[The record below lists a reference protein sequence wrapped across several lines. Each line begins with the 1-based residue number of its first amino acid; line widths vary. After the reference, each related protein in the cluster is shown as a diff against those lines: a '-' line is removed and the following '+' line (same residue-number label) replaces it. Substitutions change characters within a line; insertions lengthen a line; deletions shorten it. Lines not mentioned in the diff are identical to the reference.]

1 MNGIR
6 TDGEAASSE
15 TASRADLVVGP
26 GARGELEAIRSRTG
40 PERVLAVDAPSA
52 AGVEGAGGDPR
63 AIRAVLGAGPSDPLA
78 ELPSLT
84 WVHSAAAGVDGWLTG
99 PGLPEHVTLTSA
111 VGNGAIP
118 LAEHALMLML
128 MLSRDAPR
136 WARAQA
142 EHRWDRH
149 VHGELAGTELGII
162 GYGHSGQDLARKSL
176 ACHMSVRALRRR
188 PGGSEP
194 GIEVLT
200 GTDGLHELLRT
211 SDMVV
216 VTAPHTED
224 TAGMIGAEELAMM
237 RPGAFLIVISRGG
250 IVQEPALIEALR
262 SGQLGGAGLDAH
274 AVEPLPEDSP
284 LWDLPGVIVTP
295 HNGATTAGTAER
307 GRRIMLEN
315 LERWRDGQ
323 ELVNIVDR
331 VHGY

>member
-1 MNGIR
+1 MNG
-6 TDGEAASSE
+6 TGASGD
-15 TASRADLVVGP
+15 ASRRPDVVVGP
-26 GARGELEAIRSRTG
+26 GARGELEEILLRMGA
-40 PERVLAVDAPSA
+40 ERVVTFDDPSA
-52 AGVEGAGGDPR
+52 AGVERAGGDPQ
-63 AIRAVLGAGPSDPLA
+63 AIRAVLGASPSDRLA

-99 PGLPEHVTLTSA
+99 AGLPQHVTLTSA

-118 LAEHALMLML
+118 LAEHALLLML

-149 VHGELAGTELGII
+149 VHGELAGAELGII
-162 GYGHSGQDLARKSL
+162 GYGHSGKDLARKAL
-176 ACHMSVRALRRR
+176 ACHMRVRALRRR
-188 PGGSEP
+188 PGGSEE

-200 GTDGLHELLRT
+200 GAEGLRDLLRS

-216 VTAPHTED
+216 VTAPFTGD
-224 TAGMIGAEELAMM
+224 TAGMIGAEELALM

-250 IVQEPALIEALR
+250 IVQESALIEALR
-262 SGQLGGAGLDAH
+262 SGHLGGAGLDAH

-307 GRRIMLEN
+307 GRRILLAN

-323 ELVNIVDR
+323 ELMNVVDR